1 MQAIWPY
8 LTDLHASLP
17 APAAYPALIL
27 VSAVCGI
34 LAGLERE
41 SRDKP
46 AGLRTIMLICVGSTI
61 FTLASILMAGG
72 HEFADRGRVA
82 ANIVTGIGFLGAGA
96 IIREQGA
103 VLGLTT
109 AATIWTVAAIGLLV
123 GTGYAA
129 AGLALTL
136 FIVITVT
143 VLRRFE
149 RPRKNWSGSPGV

>member
-1 MQAIWPY
+1 MQTIWPY
-8 LTDLHASLP
+8 LTDLYAALP
-17 APAAYPALIL
+17 PALAYPVLML
-27 VSAVCGI
+27 VSTTCGI
-34 LAGLERE
+34 IVGMERE

-46 AGLRTIMLICVGSTI
+46 AGLRTIMLICIGSTV

-96 IIREQGA
+96 IIRDQGA
-103 VLGLTT
+103 VRGLTT

-129 AGLALTL
+129 AGLVLAV
-136 FIVITVT
+136 FIVTASNL
-143 VLRRFE
+143 LRRFE
-149 RPRKNWSGSPGV
+149 RPQPTGQTHG